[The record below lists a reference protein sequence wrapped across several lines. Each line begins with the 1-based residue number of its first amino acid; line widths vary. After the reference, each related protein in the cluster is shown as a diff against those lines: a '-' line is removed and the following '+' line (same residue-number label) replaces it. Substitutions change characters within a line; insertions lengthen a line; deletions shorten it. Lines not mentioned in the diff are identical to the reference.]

1 MVGIF
6 KKIKTS
12 INKKLTARRTEKQQQ
27 IERQK
32 RIDEQNRN
40 AELNRKRIEEFS
52 RHAEQVQIVVKEV
65 YENSSGLKEIARV
78 LKDPKITQ
86 ASCKKAFDD
95 VSEGIK
101 RKYGLRFEFAEPG
114 FVQKKTKQPGN
125 YATYDI
131 DTKTFIMEKIP
142 HPQDSRYIDWHHML
156 RELRHEYGYF
166 LLLKKYGSRE
176 NIPKVGNI
184 YATHMLDELH
194 Y

>member
-86 ASCKKAFDD
+86 ASCKKA
-95 VSEGIK
+95 
-101 RKYGLRFEFAEPG
+101 
-114 FVQKKTKQPGN
+114 
-125 YATYDI
+125 
-131 DTKTFIMEKIP
+131 
-142 HPQDSRYIDWHHML
+142 
-156 RELRHEYGYF
+156 
-166 LLLKKYGSRE
+166 
-176 NIPKVGNI
+176 
-184 YATHMLDELH
+184 
-194 Y
+194 